1 MLEGMSFIFLVS
13 FIVVISN
20 AEKLRF
26 VSSSEDDLLLADFYN
41 ETTISRIAF
50 GSCR

>member
-1 MLEGMSFIFLVS
+1 MLEGMSFRFLVS

-20 AEKLRF
+20 AGNLHL
-26 VSSSEDDLLLADFYN
+26 VSSGGDDSLLADFYN
-41 ETTISRIAF
+41 EKTISRIAF

>member
-1 MLEGMSFIFLVS
+1 MLEGMSLQVLVS
-13 FIVVISN
+13 LVIISN
-20 AEKLRF
+20 VGNLQL
-26 VSSSEDDLLLADFYN
+26 VSSSGDDSLLADFYN